1 MPYGVLQCQ
10 PKREGT
16 MPERRML
23 LSTLVGFLMLGALAA
38 IGDLA
43 VCRARGLS
51 TCDSQQN
58 ALAAATAGAAGTIL
72 GILTR
77 QPD

>member
-1 MPYGVLQCQ
+1 
-10 PKREGT
+10 
-16 MPERRML
+16 MPERRLL
-23 LSTLVGFLMLGALAA
+23 LSTLVGFLMIGALAA

-43 VCRARGLS
+43 VCRARGLL
-51 TCDSQQN
+51 TCESQQN

-77 QPD
+77 QPE